1 MIEKD
6 NFPKRRGLTVL
17 SKTNPMTKLFFP
29 VALLVVTVFAS
40 GCVTTGSGPELTPA
54 SAHPKAPDV
63 TFRMLDGTQTKL
75 SDFSGESVVVVNF
88 WGLRCQNC
96 IEEMPFL
103 ERLYNKYGNKGLVII
118 GVNTDG
124 VDEAL
129 LPRFMPQLPVKISY
143 PVAVDPEF
151 TMADSFQMMAAPL
164 SVIIAKDGT
173 TRYRHEGYQPEV
185 EAEFVEIIE
194 SLLAE

>member
-1 MIEKD
+1 VC
-6 NFPKRRGLTVL
+6 R
-17 SKTNPMTKLFFP
+17 KTNTISKLLSS
-29 VALLVVTVFAS
+29 VILLLVAVFAI
-40 GCVTTGSGPELTPA
+40 GCVTTGGEPELTPA

-63 TFRMLDGTQTKL
+63 TFRLMDGTQTKL
-75 SDFSGESVVVVNF
+75 SDYAGNSVVVINF

-103 ERLYNKYGNKGLVII
+103 ERLHNKYGSKGLLII

-151 TMADSFQMMAAPL
+151 IMADSFQMMAAPL
-164 SVIIAKDGT
+164 SVIVAKDGT
-173 TRYRHEGYQPEV
+173 VRYRHEGYQHEV
-185 EAEFVEIIE
+185 EAEFVQIVE

>member
-6 NFPKRRGLTVL
+6 DFPKRRGVTVL
-17 SKTNPMTKLFFP
+17 SKANPITKLFLSVTLLI
-29 VALLVVTVFAS
+29 VAVFS
-40 GCVTTGSGPELTPA
+40 FGCVTTSSGPELTPA
-54 SAHPKAPDV
+54 SAHPKAPEV
-63 TFRMLDGTQTKL
+63 TFRMMDGTQTNL

-103 ERLYNKYGNKGLVII
+103 ERLHNKYGNKGLVII

-124 VDEAL
+124 VDEVL

-151 TMADSFQMMAAPL
+151 IMADSFQMMAAPL
-164 SVIIAKDGT
+164 SVIVAKDGT
-173 TRYRHEGYQPEV
+173 VRYRHEGYQPEV

-194 SLLAE
+194 ALLAE